1 MKENDSEQKDKNE
14 ERLRF
19 EEKPKDYFQ
28 YNLKG
33 IIIHMGECDSGHYYS
48 LIKDRERKN
57 NQWYEFNDN
66 IVKNFDEND
75 ISNEAFGGE
84 EDWGYF
90 NN

>member
-1 MKENDSEQKDKNE
+1 
-14 ERLRF
+14 
-19 EEKPKDYFQ
+19 
-28 YNLKG
+28 
-33 IIIHMGECDSGHYYS
+33 MGECDSGHYYS

-66 IVKNFDEND
+66 IVTNFDEND